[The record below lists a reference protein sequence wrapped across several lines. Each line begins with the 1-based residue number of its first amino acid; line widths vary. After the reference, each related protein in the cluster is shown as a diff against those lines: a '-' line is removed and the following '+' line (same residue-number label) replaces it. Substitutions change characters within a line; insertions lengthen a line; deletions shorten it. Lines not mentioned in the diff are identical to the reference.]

1 MVFNVFSVLLL
12 NHTNEN
18 LKCDDMKQRLFLMMT
33 GMMMLSVSVSAQ
45 VDEETMKGMQRM
57 SCTSIM
63 VGKNAS
69 VDGSVITSHTCDS
82 WYRTWMQVVPAKDYK
97 KDTVTAI
104 YDGRMHTQSALDST
118 KMYRKGVI
126 PQVRHTYRY
135 LDTAYPCLNEKQ
147 LGIGETTISGRDTLK
162 NTKGLFR
169 IEELERIAL
178 ERCAT
183 AREAI
188 KLMGQLVKEFG
199 YGDSGECLTIADKN
213 EVWIFEIFGE
223 GPDKIG
229 GVWAA
234 VRIPDD
240 EIAVSANICRISTL
254 KLKDKD
260 HYMASENVFDV
271 AKKLKLWDGKGEFC
285 FWKAYSG
292 MNYSKEVKNYSVREF
307 FIMNTLAPS
316 LHLSDTVENL
326 PLSVKPDKKVSVEQV
341 MRLLGSYY
349 EGTSKNLSGRHKIP
363 NPNKK
368 KKDGTVDEQ
377 APDSIVSPFSN
388 PWMRPDE
395 INMYYAMGDSVM
407 KNIRTVSVPWC
418 AYSTVIQLRSWLPD
432 AVGGVAWIALD
443 NPGQSPRFPIFCG
456 TTKLPKMLETC
467 GQHVDRDDAA
477 LWHYRKANRLATV
490 RWGTYRKTLEP
501 VRDYFI
507 EKGMRELPFVEQMY
521 RDLVTT
527 DKDGKEN
534 TKAATKMLNG
544 YTADFF
550 GATIV
555 RWDEMARHFWR
566 QTWTGF

>member
-1 MVFNVFSVLLL
+1 MVEFKLKIGIVSLLL
-12 NHTNEN
+12 NIGLEGKAQIDETTR
-18 LKCDDMKQRLFLMMT
+18 D
-33 GMMMLSVSVSAQ
+33 GMS
-45 VDEETMKGMQRM
+45 RM

-63 VGKNAS
+63 VGKKAS

-82 WYRTWMQVVPAKDYK
+82 WYRTWMQIVPSRDYK

-118 KMYRKGVI
+118 KMYKKGEI
-126 PQVRHTYRY
+126 PQVSHTYRF

-147 LGIGETTISGRDTLK
+147 LGIGETTVSGRDTLRNK
-162 NTKGLFR
+162 KGLFK
-169 IEELERIAL
+169 IEELQRIAL
-178 ERCAT
+178 ERCST

-188 KLMGQLVKEFG
+188 RLMGDLVKQYG

-223 GPDKIG
+223 GPKKIG

-240 EIAVSANICRISTL
+240 EIAVSANISIN
-254 KLKDKD
+254 DKD
-260 HYMASENVFDV
+260 NYMASDNVFDV
-271 AKKLKLWDGKGEFC
+271 AKKLKLWDGKEEFC

-292 MNYSKEVKNYSVREF
+292 TNYSKEVKNYSVREF

-316 LHLSDTVENL
+316 KHLCDTVENL
-326 PLSVKPDKKVSVEQV
+326 PLSVKPDKKVSVEDV

-349 EGTSKNLSGRHKIP
+349 EGTDKNLSFRHHIP
-363 NPNKK
+363 NPKRK
-368 KKDGTVDEQ
+368 GKDGKVDESQ
-377 APDSIVSPFSN
+377 PDSIVSPFSN

-432 AVGGVAWIALD
+432 EVGGVAWIALD
-443 NPGQSPRFPIFCG
+443 NPGESPRFPIFCG
-456 TTKLPKMLETC
+456 NKKLPRLLQTC

-477 LWHYRKANRLATV
+477 LWHFRKANRLATV

-501 VRDYFI
+501 LRDYFI
-507 EKGMRELPFVEQMY
+507 EKGQRELPFVEQTWQS
-521 RDLVTT
+521 LH
-527 DKDGKEN
+527 KEN
-534 TKAATKMLNG
+534 PKKAQQMLDG

-550 GATIV
+550 GATV
-555 RWDEMARHFWR
+555 TRWDEMEKYLWR